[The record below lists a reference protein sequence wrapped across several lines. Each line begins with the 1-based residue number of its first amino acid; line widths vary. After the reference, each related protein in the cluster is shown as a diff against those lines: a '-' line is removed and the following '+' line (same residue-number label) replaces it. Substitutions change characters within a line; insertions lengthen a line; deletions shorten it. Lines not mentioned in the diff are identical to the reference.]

1 MPLRIFNNLSSQF
14 VQNRL
19 SSNNDNLG
27 KALRTIASGE
37 RVKNSSDDGA
47 GLAISESLRS
57 DARAFRQGAR
67 NLQDGL
73 SLINNVAE
81 GGLTVIAEILIR
93 TRELASQASTG
104 TIGATE
110 RQTIQLEFEAQKQ
123 EINRITNTNEF
134 LGQKLLDGSLSSD
147 AAGDDVII
155 HIGLDSRNENRI
167 NLNETLNLKATTTT
181 GLGIEDLDISTA
193 DGAKEALVRLQE
205 TVDTL
210 SGARSRV
217 GATQNRLTRA
227 IQNLGVNI
235 ENLAAAASVIR
246 DADVAEEVTGLTKQL
261 LLVQTSSAMVG
272 QANLIPEGVLLLL
285 Q

>member
-57 DARAFRQGAR
+57 DARAFRQGTR

-181 GLGIEDLDISTA
+181 GLGIEDLDFSTA

-205 TVDTL
+205 AVDTL

>member
-181 GLGIEDLDISTA
+181 GLGIEDLDMSTA

-205 TVDTL
+205 AVDTL

-272 QANLIPEGVLLLL
+272 QANLIPEGVMSLL

>member
-205 TVDTL
+205 AVDTL

>member
-1 MPLRIFNNLSSQF
+1 MPLRIFNNLNSQF
-14 VQNRL
+14 IQNRL

-27 KALRTIASGE
+27 KAIRTIASGE

-57 DARAFRQGAR
+57 DASAFRQGAR

-205 TVDTL
+205 AVDTL